1 MVGTEYLVRAE
12 HSRPIGP
19 GVHAVLDYLTVGGFL
34 MLGWRLRHHRR
45 AMGLALTNAGMV
57 LAASLMTDYPGG
69 VVRKL
74 TFDQHGQLD
83 VAQAALCAGGPALL
97 GFADSPE
104 ARPFYMQAGLETAI
118 VSTTD
123 FSGTSR
129 RDAST
134 AIPPSEDR
142 GEVIYR
148 NMPVAGED
156 SA

>member
-19 GVHAVLDYLTVGGFL
+19 GAHAVLDYLTVGGFL

-45 AMGLALTNAGMV
+45 AMALALTNAGMV

-97 GFADSPE
+97 GFADAPE
-104 ARPFYMQAGLETAI
+104 ARPFYMQAGLEAAI

-123 FSGTSR
+123 FSDMGNPNARASHR
-129 RDAST
+129 RSD
-134 AIPPSEDR
+134 DR

-148 NMPVAGED
+148 NTPAVGGA
-156 SA
+156 SV

>member
-1 MVGTEYLVRAE
+1 MLGTELLVRAE

-19 GVHAVLDYLTVGGFL
+19 GAHAVLDYLTVGGFL

-45 AMGLALTNAGMV
+45 AMALALTNAGMV
-57 LAASLMTDYPGG
+57 LAASLITDYPGG
-69 VVRKL
+69 VVPKL

-123 FSGTSR
+123 FSDAGQ
-129 RDAST
+129 RDART
-134 AIPPSEDR
+134 AIQSDEER
-142 GEVIYR
+142 GDVIYR
-148 NMPVAGED
+148 NTPTAHGAYE
-156 SA
+156 

>member
-1 MVGTEYLVRAE
+1 MVGTEYLVRAA

-19 GVHAVLDYLTVGGFL
+19 GAHAVLDYLTVGGFL

-104 ARPFYMQAGLETAI
+104 ARPFYLQAGLETAI

-123 FSGTSR
+123 FGGTGPRNARATIPASG
-129 RDAST
+129 
-134 AIPPSEDR
+134 DR

-148 NMPVAGED
+148 NTPEAGEGN
-156 SA
+156 A